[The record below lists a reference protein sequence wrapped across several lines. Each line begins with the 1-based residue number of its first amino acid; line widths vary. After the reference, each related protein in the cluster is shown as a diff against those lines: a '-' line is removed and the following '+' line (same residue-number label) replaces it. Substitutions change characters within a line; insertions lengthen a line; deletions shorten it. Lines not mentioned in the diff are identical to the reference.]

1 MLPRVILVRPHGG
14 GNVGSVCR
22 AMMNMGA
29 ADLWIVGG
37 DFDITE
43 AQRMAVHARAVLGV
57 HESLATFCGFPP
69 FQRLRRRARVRAL
82 TPHAFLTRRANK
94 VTEAMRQKQKEL
106 LEVRFPNVARV
117 KKSRGERDSARLLSA
132 LRDGDD
138 EPVQPGI

>member
-1 MLPRVILVRPHGG
+1 MAFLP
-14 GNVGSVCR
+14 
-22 AMMNMGA
+22 
-29 ADLWIVGG
+29 
-37 DFDITE
+37 F
-43 AQRMAVHARAVLGV
+43 
-57 HESLATFCGFPP
+57 ESP
-69 FQRLRRRARVRAL
+69 FRRRPRFRAL
-82 TPHAFLTRRANK
+82 TPHTSLTRRANK

>member
-1 MLPRVILVRPHGG
+1 
-14 GNVGSVCR
+14 
-22 AMMNMGA
+22 
-29 ADLWIVGG
+29 
-37 DFDITE
+37 
-43 AQRMAVHARAVLGV
+43 
-57 HESLATFCGFPP
+57 
-69 FQRLRRRARVRAL
+69 
-82 TPHAFLTRRANK
+82 